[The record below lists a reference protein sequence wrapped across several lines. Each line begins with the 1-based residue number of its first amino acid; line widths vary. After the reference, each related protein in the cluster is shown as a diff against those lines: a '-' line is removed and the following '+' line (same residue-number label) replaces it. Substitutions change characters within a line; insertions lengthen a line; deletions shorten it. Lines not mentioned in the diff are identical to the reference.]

1 MDWTKIILEKPEIVV
16 TILSGFLL
24 PIILV
29 WLNNAYNLKTKNK
42 EKELDQKFNANEE
55 LRKQE
60 KAVYASLSKILFDVQ
75 QLHVSLSGSCIDQ
88 DCINRSVNK
97 FDESVTKY
105 HDEISSNLLYMSSE
119 VINDIY
125 RFYSK
130 LSDLKI
136 NLKEFNDSKNFE
148 MAHVLVYYFSSEL
161 AEVLIDLQDRLLKK
175 RSNLQIEF
183 DRTRQDMMK
192 YCCGT
197 KPPQDLL
204 DKFLTLQKQLNPSFE
219 IEKADNKASLSTAR

>member
-1 MDWTKIILEKPEIVV
+1 MDWTKIILEKPEIIV
-16 TILSGFLL
+16 TVLSGFLL
-24 PIILV
+24 PIVLV
-29 WLNNAYNLKTKNK
+29 WLNNFYNLKTKNR

-60 KAVYASLSKILFDVQ
+60 KAVYASLSKVLFDVQ
-75 QLHVSLSGSCIDQ
+75 QLHVSLSGSCIDE
-88 DCINRSVNK
+88 DCINRAVSK

-105 HDEISSNLLYMSSE
+105 HDEISNNLLYMSSE

-136 NLKEFNDSKNFE
+136 NLKEFNNSKNFE

-161 AEVLIDLQDRLLKK
+161 AETLIDLQDRLLKK
-175 RSNLQIEF
+175 RSNLQIDF
-183 DRTRQDMMK
+183 DRAKQDMMK

-197 KPPQDLL
+197 KPPQELL
-204 DKFLTLQKQLNPSFE
+204 DKYLTLQKKLNPTFE
-219 IEKADNKASLSTAR
+219 IEKGR

>member
-1 MDWTKIILEKPEIVV
+1 MDWTKVILEKPEIVV
-16 TILSGFLL
+16 TVLSGFLL
-24 PIILV
+24 PIVLV
-29 WLNNAYNLKTKNK
+29 WLNNFYNLKLKSK

-60 KAVYASLSKILFDVQ
+60 KAVYASLSKVLFDVQ
-75 QLHVSLSGSCIDQ
+75 QLHVSLSGSCIDE
-88 DCINRSVNK
+88 DCINRAVAK
-97 FDESVTKY
+97 FDESITKY
-105 HDEISSNLLYMSSE
+105 HDEISNNLLYMSSE

-136 NLKEFNDSKNFE
+136 NLKEFNNSKNFE

-161 AEVLIDLQDRLLKK
+161 AEILIDLQDRLLKK
-175 RSNLQIEF
+175 RSSLQIEF
-183 DRTRQDMMK
+183 NRAKQDMMK

-197 KPPQDLL
+197 KPPQELI
-204 DKFLTLQKQLNPSFE
+204 DKYLILQKQLNPSFE
-219 IEKADNKASLSTAR
+219 IEKSR